1 VDDIFPVVFRR
12 VKAGLPGKARLFRGE
27 GADMCEAEVPEDKAN
42 PRLWKKLG
50 SINSKLGLL
59 MYGLE
64 ISDAA
69 LSAEASGPQSGPS
82 WRTWTQVCRAC
93 SRGST

>member
-50 SINSKLGLL
+50 KHQR
-59 MYGLE
+59 
-64 ISDAA
+64 
-69 LSAEASGPQSGPS
+69 EAGASHVRS
-82 WRTWTQVCRAC
+82 
-93 SRGST
+93 